1 MPAKVAIVT
10 RTKDRPLLLKR
21 AIDSVAKQT
30 FQDWTQVIVNDG
42 GDAAKVDALVDAL
55 PAALKA
61 RLSVLH
67 HPDSLG
73 MQAASNA
80 GIESSESDFICIHDD
95 DDQWDPAF
103 LEKTVGFLETEG
115 AKSPYQGV
123 VAGTEEVIETI
134 GSKNRIKEISRKP
147 HIPLEEI
154 SLFRMGYENPFPPI
168 AFCFRRSAWK
178 AIGGFDPRWDVVG
191 DMDFNLRFLLRYEI
205 GVIPEVLAY
214 YHIRES
220 ASKES
225 FANSIAEKKSLHKRL
240 FNEFKNTHLRN
251 ADSPQTASLA
261 LGLNVANYLVEA
273 QWILHDVFHRTRQNH
288 DAVEVLG
295 KAIALE
301 GYEDRFTTLREALAI
316 LVDHARDTGLRDEVK
331 GTHVDLARIGED
343 LGKGLERIGGGLHE
357 DLERI
362 GGGLHED
369 LERIGGGLHEDL
381 ERIGGGLHEDLMEAS
396 KARQSMGAR
405 FEELIRSTGLP
416 VEGDEFETVRQALHI
431 LIDHAR
437 DPSVRDYLKTLQGDL
452 QEAARV
458 RHETAARLEELIRS
472 VGIESGEGAAPV
484 QQKLTWLVDF
494 IKDPT
499 RNGEAFRDKVFE
511 LLENLERR
519 LAEVE
524 QRTLEVRIGRLR
536 IATIKPSKKQET
548 GAIGDAGDS
557 R

>member
-21 AIDSVAKQT
+21 AIESVAGQAY
-30 FQDWTQVIVNDG
+30 QDWVQVIVNDG
-42 GDAAKVDALVDAL
+42 GDVAEVDALVAAL
-55 PAALKA
+55 PEDLQK
-61 RLSVLH
+61 RLTVLH
-67 HPDSLG
+67 HSEPLG

-80 GIESSESDFICIHDD
+80 GIESCESEFICIHDD
-95 DDQWDPAF
+95 DDRWDPAY
-103 LEKTVGFLETEG
+103 LEKAVGFLETEG
-115 AKSPYQGV
+115 ANSPYQGV
-123 VAGTEEVIETI
+123 VAGTEEVMETI
-134 GSKNRIKEISRKP
+134 DSKNRIKEVSRKP

-168 AFCFRRSAWK
+168 AFCFRRSAWQ
-178 AIGGFDPRWDVVG
+178 ALGGFDPRWDVVG
-191 DMDFNLRFLLRYEI
+191 DMDFNLRFLLKYEI
-205 GVIPEVLAY
+205 GVIPEVLAF

-220 ASKES
+220 ADKES
-225 FANSIAEKKSLHKRL
+225 LANSIAEKKSLHKRL

-273 QWILHDVFHRTRQNH
+273 QWILHDVFHRTRQNQN
-288 DAVEVLG
+288 AVEVLG
-295 KAIALE
+295 KSIALE
-301 GYEDRFTTLREALAI
+301 GYEDRFATLREALAI
-316 LVDHARDTGLRDEVK
+316 LVDHARDTGLRDDVK
-331 GTHVDLARIGED
+331 GTQ
-343 LGKGLERIGGGLHE
+343 KNLERIGGGLHE
-357 DLERI
+357 DVERI

-396 KARQSMGAR
+396 RARQSMSAR

-416 VEGDEFETVRQALHI
+416 ADGDSFETVRQALHI

-437 DPSVRDYLKTLQGDL
+437 DTGVRDYLQALQADL

-458 RHETAARLEELIRS
+458 RHETASRLEELIRS
-472 VGIESGEGAAPV
+472 VGLEEGEEAAPV
-484 QQKLTWLVDF
+484 HQKLTWLVDF

-519 LAEVE
+519 LAELD
-524 QRTLEVRIGRLR
+524 QRTLEVRIGRVK

-548 GAIGDAGDS
+548 
-557 R
+557 

>member
-21 AIDSVAKQT
+21 AIDSVAGQT
-30 FQDWTQVIVNDG
+30 FQDWIQVIVNDG
-42 GDAAKVDALVDAL
+42 GGADEVDALVDAL

-61 RLSVLH
+61 RISILH
-67 HPDSLG
+67 HDESVG

-80 GIESSESDFICIHDD
+80 GIEACESEFICIHDD
-95 DDQWDPAF
+95 DDQWDPAY
-103 LEKTVGFLETEG
+103 LEKAVGFLEAEAGT
-115 AKSPYQGV
+115 SPYQGV

-178 AIGGFDPRWDVVG
+178 TIGGFDPRWDVVG

-220 ASKES
+220 ADKES

-273 QWILHDVFHRTRQNH
+273 QWILHDVFHRTRQNQ

-295 KAIALE
+295 KSIALE
-301 GYEDRFTTLREALAI
+301 GYEDRFATLREALAI

-331 GTHVDLARIGED
+331 GTHVDLNRIGED

-369 LERIGGGLHEDL
+369 LERIGGGLHK
-381 ERIGGGLHEDLMEAS
+381 DLMEAS

-416 VEGDEFETVRQALHI
+416 GDGDEFETVRQALHI

-437 DPSVRDYLKTLQGDL
+437 DTGVRDYLTGLQADL

-458 RHETAARLEELIRS
+458 RHETAARLEELIRT
-472 VGIESGEGAAPV
+472 VGLESGEEAAPV
-484 QQKLTWLVDF
+484 HQKLTWLVDY

-548 GAIGDAGDS
+548 GAIGDAGNS